1 MSAWYSISGTVR
13 VRRCPDVVAIAAKI
27 REHCDRDFT
36 VSLVPRD
43 AEVDEF
49 SIEGAGEFAA
59 GGVLVLD
66 ELLESLGPFT
76 HSEAA
81 VLTGEYENEPC
92 ELVVAPTAEAG
103 ATALSHHR
111 LNQINPM
118 LRELTAQ
125 DRQSLVTLLREP
137 EVDSRLAWTKDM
149 KPVFEGGPRVRLSS
163 FLEVR

>member
-1 MSAWYSISGTVR
+1 MSAWYAISGSVR
-13 VRRCPDVVAIAAKI
+13 VRRCPEVDAIAAKI

-66 ELLESLGPFT
+66 ELLESLGPYT
-76 HSEAA
+76 LEAA

-103 ATALSHHR
+103 ATALSHYR
-111 LNQINPM
+111 LNQIKPM
-118 LRELTAQ
+118 LQELTAQ
-125 DRQSLVTLLREP
+125 DRQSLVILMREP
-137 EVDSRLAWTKDM
+137 DS
-149 KPVFEGGPRVRLSS
+149 
-163 FLEVR
+163 